1 MGTSLTYEKKTMS
14 IYHED
19 LEYLRKLQGVTLSEK
34 LRNLIRKDKQNNQ
47 FMNQIFDL
55 NKIKKQDFTFTLGD
69 ASANCSFDSIWEVVE
84 FMKELSVIMSK
95 EEVLEFMKSILSVY
109 MDCELKDLEPAVFQL
124 KIE

>member
-1 MGTSLTYEKKTMS
+1 METSLTYEKKTMS

-34 LRNLIRKDKQNNQ
+34 LRNLIRKDKQNNE

-124 KIE
+124 EFE

>member
-34 LRNLIRKDKQNNQ
+34 LRNLIRKDKQNNE

-55 NKIKKQDFTFTLGD
+55 NKIKKQDFTFTLVD
-69 ASANCSFDSIWEVVE
+69 AIANCSFDSIWEVVE

-109 MDCELKDLEPAVFQL
+109 MDCELKDLEPAVVQL
-124 KIE
+124 KFE

>member
-34 LRNLIRKDKQNNQ
+34 LRNLIRKDKQNNE

-55 NKIKKQDFTFTLGD
+55 NKIKKQDFTFALGD

-124 KIE
+124 KFE

>member
-34 LRNLIRKDKQNNQ
+34 LRNLIRKDKQNNE

-69 ASANCSFDSIWEVVE
+69 AIANCSFDSIWEVVE

-124 KIE
+124 KFE

>member
-34 LRNLIRKDKQNNQ
+34 LRNLIRKDKQNNE

-55 NKIKKQDFTFTLGD
+55 NKIYSL
-69 ASANCSFDSIWEVVE
+69 VVTIVGGLNLLIAIPLIY
-84 FMKELSVIMSK
+84 FFNSTGAAVSMLI
-95 EEVLEFMKSILSVY
+95 
-109 MDCELKDLEPAVFQL
+109 CELLITILLFFSCKKYNILP
-124 KIE
+124 KIN

>member
-1 MGTSLTYEKKTMS
+1 MS

-34 LRNLIRKDKQNNQ
+34 LRNLIRKDKQNNE

-55 NKIKKQDFTFTLGD
+55 NKIKKQDFTFTLGN

-124 KIE
+124 KFE

>member
-34 LRNLIRKDKQNNQ
+34 LRNLIRKDKQNNE

-55 NKIKKQDFTFTLGD
+55 NKIKKQDFAFILGD
-69 ASANCSFDSIWEVVE
+69 VSANCSFDSIWEVVE

-124 KIE
+124 KFE